1 MSNASQ
7 TLVAYGPA
15 HVAALAVIAAV
26 AVVVVAK
33 VWAPRRAAR
42 GVCRALAAVLL
53 VNVIFEQCYTAATG
67 RWSLA
72 ESLPLHLCD
81 LSVFAAIVALV
92 LATRR
97 RAPQSVGNVLSVQDD
112 SRETTTG
119 HDCPGGMGKYSCP
132 CGQEP
137 DSPRASVLAHATQS
151 GGCAWF
157 DVVYYWGLAG
167 ATQALLT
174 PSVGQGFPGPLF
186 FTYFTAHGSV
196 VVAVLVLMFGLRLR
210 PRRGSGVRVWL
221 LTNVVAV
228 PVLACD
234 RLVGANYM
242 YLRGP
247 AEAPSVLD
255 YLGDWPW
262 PFLLSLNLLVAVCI
276 ALCYAPWWWV
286 DRRRRT

>member
-1 MSNASQ
+1 MSDVSE

-15 HVAALAVIAAV
+15 HMAALAVIAAA
-26 AVVVVAK
+26 AVVAAGVVGAR
-33 VWAPRRAAR
+33 RRAPGSR
-42 GVCRALAAVLL
+42 VVRRVCRTLAAVLL
-53 VNVIFEQCYTAATG
+53 VNMIFEQCYRVATG
-67 RWSLA
+67 QWSLA

-81 LSVFAAIVALV
+81 LSVFAAITALV
-92 LATRR
+92 LATR
-97 RAPQSVGNVLSVQDD
+97 A
-112 SRETTTG
+112 T
-119 HDCPGGMGKYSCP
+119 
-132 CGQEP
+132 
-137 DSPRASVLAHATQS
+137 VLAHATQPAATQS
-151 GGCAWF
+151 RGRAAF

-186 FTYFTAHGSV
+186 FTYFTAHGSI
-196 VVAVLVLMFGLRLR
+196 VVAVLVLIFGLRLR
-210 PRRGSGVRVWL
+210 PQRGSAVRVWL

-234 RLVGANYM
+234 WLLRANYM

-262 PFLLSLNLLVAVCI
+262 PFLPSLNLLVAVCI
-276 ALCYAPWWWV
+276 ALCYAPWWWI
-286 DRRRRT
+286 DRRRRIRGYAR

>member
-1 MSNASQ
+1 MSDASE

-15 HVAALAVIAAV
+15 HVAALAVIAVAAVV
-26 AVVVVAK
+26 AVGMVSAR
-33 VWAPRRAAR
+33 RRAAGTR
-42 GVCRALAAVLL
+42 VVCRALAAVLL
-53 VNVIFEQCYTAATG
+53 VNMIFEQCYTVGTG

-81 LSVFAAIVALV
+81 LSVFAAIAALV
-92 LATRR
+92 FATRAR
-97 RAPQSVGNVLSVQDD
+97 
-112 SRETTTG
+112 
-119 HDCPGGMGKYSCP
+119 
-132 CGQEP
+132 
-137 DSPRASVLAHATQS
+137 VLAHATRPAATQS
-151 GGCAWF
+151 GGRAAF

-186 FTYFTAHGSV
+186 FTYFTAHGSI

-210 PRRGSGVRVWL
+210 PRRGSAVRVWL

-234 RLVGANYM
+234 WLLGANYM
-242 YLRGP
+242 YLCGP

-262 PFLLSLNLLVAVCI
+262 PFLLNLDLLVAVCI
-276 ALCYAPWWWV
+276 ALCYAPWVWV

>member
-1 MSNASQ
+1 MSDASE

-15 HVAALAVIAAV
+15 HVAALAVIAAA
-26 AVVVVAK
+26 AVVVVRVVCAR
-33 VWAPRRAAR
+33 PRAAGSSAAR
-42 GVCRALAAVLL
+42 RVCRALAAVLL
-53 VNVIFEQCYTAATG
+53 VNMIFEQCYILATG

-81 LSVFAAIVALV
+81 LSVFAAIAALV
-92 LATRR
+92 IATRAR
-97 RAPQSVGNVLSVQDD
+97 
-112 SRETTTG
+112 
-119 HDCPGGMGKYSCP
+119 
-132 CGQEP
+132 
-137 DSPRASVLAHATQS
+137 VLAHATQPGGVPLAARLPVPTPHAANTGGSRRAGTS
-151 GGCAWF
+151 GTPAAF

-174 PSVGQGFPGPLF
+174 PSVDQGFPGPLF
-186 FTYFTAHGSV
+186 FTYFTAHGSIII
-196 VVAVLVLMFGLRLR
+196 AVLVLMFGLRLR
-210 PRRGSGVRVWL
+210 PRRGSAVRVWL

-234 RLVGANYM
+234 WLVGANYM

-255 YLGDWPW
+255 YLGAWPW

-276 ALCYAPWWWV
+276 GLCYAPWWWA
-286 DRRRRT
+286 DKRRRTRGGVC